1 MELKITLT
9 KTPKAKPTDESKL
22 GFGKVFTDHMLV
34 VDYEEGKGWHN
45 AEIKPFGDIPL
56 SPAATALHYSQEV
69 FEGLKAFRTVDGSI
83 KLFRPEK
90 NFTRL
95 NKSAARISMPQLD
108 EEFMLSSLKK
118 LVEIDADWV
127 PHSEGASLYIRPFM
141 IGCEDFLG
149 VHPASK
155 LKYIVILSP
164 SGAYYAEGLAPVSIY
179 IEDQYVRAVRGGT
192 GEAKTG
198 GNYAASLLAGQ
209 IAAKKGFSQVLW
221 LDGIE
226 QKYIEEV
233 GAMNVFFK
241 IGDTVVTPALTGS
254 ILPGITRMSVIE
266 MLKARGVN
274 VEERRLSIDEVAAAY
289 DAGMLHEVFGTG
301 TAAVISPVGRVV
313 FGDKEMTI
321 NGGEIGELSQEL
333 YDELTGIQRGK
344 REDVFGWL
352 QGLTS

>member
-9 KTPKAKPTDESKL
+9 NTPKAKPADESKL

-69 FEGLKAFRTVDGSI
+69 FEGMKAYRGVDGSI
-83 KLFRPEK
+83 RLFRPEK
-90 NFTRL
+90 NFERL
-95 NKSAARISMPQLD
+95 NRSAVRISMPQLD
-108 EEFMLSSLKK
+108 EEFLLSSLKK
-118 LVEIDADWV
+118 LIEIDADWV
-127 PHSEGASLYIRPFM
+127 PHSDGASLYIRPFI

-164 SGAYYAEGLAPVSIY
+164 SGAYYAGGLAPVQIY
-179 IEDQYVRAVRGGT
+179 IEDEYVRAVRGGT

-198 GNYAASLLAGQ
+198 GNYAASLLAGE
-209 IAAKKGFSQVLW
+209 IAAKKGFAQVLW

-226 QKYIEEV
+226 RKYIEEV

-266 MLKARGVN
+266 LLKARGVK
-274 VEERRLSIDEVAAAY
+274 VEERKLSIDEVVAAY
-289 DAGMLHEVFGTG
+289 DAGTLSEVFGTG
-301 TAAVISPVGRVV
+301 TAAVISPVGRIVY
-313 FGDKEMTI
+313 
-321 NGGEIGELSQEL
+321 GGKDMALSGGAIGELSQEL
-333 YDELTGIQRGK
+333 YDELTGIQWGK
-344 REDVFGWL
+344 RDDAFGW
-352 QGLTS
+352 TSEVC